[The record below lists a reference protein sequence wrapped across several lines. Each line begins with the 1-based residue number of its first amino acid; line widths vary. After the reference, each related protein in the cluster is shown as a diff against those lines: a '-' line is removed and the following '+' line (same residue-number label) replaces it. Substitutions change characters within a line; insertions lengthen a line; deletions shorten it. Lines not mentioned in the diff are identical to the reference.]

1 MKPRRWFDDDIKARI
16 KGAVQALE
24 ESTSA
29 EVIVTVHPAGA
40 AYRHA
45 EVLTGALLALAWL
58 AVFLYAPEP
67 FDFTF
72 LPLELALA
80 FVVGALVASAVN
92 PWRRLLTPRATMRRE
107 VERSA
112 KSAFFDLGVSR
123 SRARTGLLVFISV
136 FERRALLLPDVGV
149 PALPALSEVEALLEQ
164 CVRRGAVDEIAPA
177 LARMKEGL
185 AKALPRAVDDVNEL
199 PDELVEA

>member
-1 MKPRRWFDDDIKARI
+1 VKPRRWFDDDIKASI
-16 KGAVQALE
+16 KSAVQALE
-24 ESTSA
+24 ESSSA
-29 EVIVTVHPAGA
+29 EIVVTVHPEGA
-40 AYRHA
+40 RYRHA
-45 EVLTGALLALAWL
+45 ELATGTLLAVAWL

-80 FVVGALVASAVN
+80 FVIGALVASAVG
-92 PWRRLLTPRATMRRE
+92 PWRRLLTPRAAMRRE

-123 SRARTGLLVFISV
+123 SRGRTGMLVFISV
-136 FERRALLLPDVGV
+136 FERRAILLRDAGV
-149 PALPALSEVEALLEQ
+149 PALPAMSEVQALLEA

-177 LARMKEGL
+177 LARLKEGL
-185 AKALPRAVDDVNEL
+185 AKALPRAADDVNEL